1 MNPPASDPSSRVP
14 RAPHS
19 RSGVVYSAEGLI
31 LTNEHV
37 VRGRTDVEVAF
48 ADGRR
53 VAGIVRATDAVS
65 DLALV

>member
-1 MNPPASDPSSRVP
+1 M
-14 RAPHS
+14 
-19 RSGVVYSAEGLI
+19 VYSAEGLI